1 MSAPI
6 QQTGRNRRNVMTG
19 APDVRYSGGFFL
31 GKPAQDPAQF
41 PSNALEPVED
51 IIERLGLD
59 SGGYIT
65 SDGVAE
71 AEDRSTEKI
80 LDWNLD
86 VIDIVET
93 DYSLQLTVT
102 FAEAANA
109 PVLRFLYGDENVE
122 ITEDDEGNPNGVYIR
137 KGARQLDNAAVMFDI
152 KGKGGAAGRA
162 YADEVQVASIGEI
175 TYNKQGL
182 IQYNTTIDVLNDVTG
197 TYLHTWLTQRGVTTA
212 GTVAPEGT
220 TP

>member
-1 MSAPI
+1 MTAPV

-31 GKPAQDPAQF
+31 GRPSQDASLF
-41 PSNALEPVED
+41 PTGATED
-51 IIERLGLD
+51 TAEIVDRLGLD
-59 SGGYIT
+59 SAGYIT
-65 SDGVAE
+65 SDGVSE

-109 PVLRFLYGDENVE
+109 SVLRFLYGESNVDVTE
-122 ITEDDEGNPNGVYIR
+122 PTEDSPGEVHIR
-137 KGARQLDNAAVMFDI
+137 KGARQLDNAAIMFDI
-152 KGKGGAAGRA
+152 KGKGDARGRA

-182 IQYNTTIDVLNDVTG
+182 IQYQATIDVLNDVGG
-197 TYLHTWLTQRGVTTA
+197 TYLHTWLTQRGVTVS
-212 GTVAPEGT
+212 GTVDPED
-220 TP
+220 P